1 MVYKGKK
8 FRNLASVPGLY
19 IHIPFCRKACTYCD
33 FHFSVNLEKKKQMV
47 DTICREIELRKD
59 YLPQPGT
66 PDVLTRHSGLR
77 MSGGESQNKLTSIYF
92 GGGTPSVL
100 SVEEMNHILYTIKE
114 HFDIDKDAE
123 ITFELNPEDAEPAY
137 LKAIRK
143 AGINR
148 LSMGLQSFNDE
159 ELKWMNRAHTSEQN
173 VSSVMAAQG
182 AGFSNISIDLIYG
195 SRFQDEESWRETL
208 KKVFVLNIQHISSYN
223 LTIEGKN
230 KLHDLL
236 QKKQEP
242 EVDSELS
249 SRLFDILMEES
260 ARAGFE
266 HYEIS
271 NFCKPGSMAVHN
283 SNYWRGEPY
292 LGIGPSAHSYNGF
305 SRSFNVKSNSAYM
318 QAIESGRPFSE
329 EEHLTDA
336 DRYNEYVLTR
346 LRTNWGCDLEEIAEQ
361 FGHKYKEYFVK
372 NLHMHEQYIERNGSK
387 ITLNQKGKHFADGV
401 ASDLFLTT
409 NDTE

>member
-19 IHIPFCRKACTYCD
+19 IHIPFCRKACSYCD

-47 DTICREIELRKD
+47 DAICKEVALRRD
-59 YLPQPGT
+59 YLPLPGT
-66 PDVLTRHSGLR
+66 ADMLTRHSGLR
-77 MSGGESQNKLTSIYF
+77 RSGTESQNKLTSIYF

-100 SVEEMNHILYTIKE
+100 SVEELNQILYTIKE
-114 HFDIDKDAE
+114 HFDIAANAE

-137 LKAIRK
+137 LKAIRE

-148 LSMGLQSFNDE
+148 LSMGLQSFSDE
-159 ELKWMNRAHTSEQN
+159 ELEWMNRAHTAEQN
-173 VSSVMAAQG
+173 VSSLRAAQE
-182 AGFSNISIDLIYG
+182 AGYSNISVDLIYG
-195 SRFQDEESWRETL
+195 SRFQDIKSWRETL
-208 KKVFVLNIQHISSYN
+208 KKVFALNIQHISSYN

-230 KLHDLL
+230 KLHDLF

-249 SRLFDILMEES
+249 ALLFDILMEET
-260 ARAGFE
+260 AKEGFE

-271 NFCKPGSMAVHN
+271 NFCKPGFRAVHN
-283 SNYWRGEPY
+283 SNYWRGEFY

-318 QAIESGRPFSE
+318 QALENGKSFSE
-329 EEHLTDA
+329 EENLTDA

-346 LRTNWGCDLEEIAEQ
+346 LRTNWGCDLEEIAEH

-372 NLHMHEQYIERNGSK
+372 NLHMHEQFIERVGNK
-387 ITLNQKGKHFADGV
+387 VTLNKKGKHFADGI
-401 ASDLFLTT
+401 ASDLFLITS
-409 NDTE
+409 DTE